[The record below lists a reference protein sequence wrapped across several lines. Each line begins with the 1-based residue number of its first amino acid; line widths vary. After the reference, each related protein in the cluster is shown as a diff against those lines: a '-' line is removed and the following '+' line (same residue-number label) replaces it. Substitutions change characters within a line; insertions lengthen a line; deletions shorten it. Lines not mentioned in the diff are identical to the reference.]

1 MVICNVEIKDTIE
14 TITAEIRESMT
25 LLEMAYSE
33 SEDEKISAVISCVMR
48 STSSSLRKA
57 DGLVNT
63 LLTTKEYAP
72 SKTEIN
78 TQTSFAARL
87 RLALAHSGMT
97 QADLAKQIGV
107 SQSTISQ
114 VVNGK
119 VSGVCRTSV
128 IAKALGIDRNW
139 LVYGE
144 GEMQPAK
151 NLTQN
156 DEV

>member
-1 MVICNVEIKDTIE
+1 MDFENILFKSKQLTSQITGVYELSLSGFSSSDLTEMVGVALNLCSSLNNEIQGTIA
-14 TITAEIRESMT
+14 TAENAQPQSKITM
-25 LLEMAYSE
+25 
-33 SEDEKISAVISCVMR
+33 DER
-48 STSSSLRKA
+48 HQ
-57 DGLVNT
+57 N
-63 LLTTKEYAP
+63 
-72 SKTEIN
+72 
-78 TQTSFAARL
+78 SFATRL

>member
-1 MVICNVEIKDTIE
+1 MQMDFENILFKSKQLTSQITGVYELSLSGFSGSDLTEMVGVALNLCSSLNSEIQGI
-14 TITAEIRESMT
+14 IATAENAQPKSKVTM
-25 LLEMAYSE
+25 
-33 SEDEKISAVISCVMR
+33 DER
-48 STSSSLRKA
+48 H
-57 DGLVNT
+57 
-63 LLTTKEYAP
+63 
-72 SKTEIN
+72 
-78 TQTSFAARL
+78 QTSFAARL
-87 RLALAHSGMT
+87 RLALVHSGMT